1 MDALTLVPTTQTNKQ
16 RVATLMSPWAVHH
29 SAAIGGGEMIIQIFS
44 GIGIGISIEMIAV
57 VQLLISLFPG

>member
-1 MDALTLVPTTQTNKQ
+1 
-16 RVATLMSPWAVHH
+16 MSPWAVHH

-57 VQLLISLFPG
+57 VQLLISLFPGTMALRVGANGSERYEWPTG